1 MKKKTNTEKLS
12 IFKSESLI
20 QPETL
25 QPFPLELNAADWLGF
40 AKKLDE
46 AMCAKTDTLELTPNE
61 RERFEK
67 NFELVR
73 RVKTAEK
80 VRNYA
85 MLEIHEAKQ
94 WRANFRNV
102 VELAKAFGISK
113 SQFYK
118 SIKSAQI
125 NIQKMARA
133 GMYDV
138 KPTGRDVEL
147 LGKIDYEHRVEAWR
161 CALTAAGEKGGSS
174 KVIERALDE
183 FVEQLNGNTKTVTK
197 AGRHPLPALTVEVDG
212 KVAGDGGDSR
222 SDGWTTNLDDV
233 EESVFKCLL
242 TLDTWF
248 ATLKDFG
255 ISTGGCMAHELVRAA
270 ADFIEPNDEV
280 ENMRNA
286 MRLAVRKDPR
296 LKRGLYHLGLYLVS
310 RHINASYRKKHP
322 R

>member
-1 MKKKTNTEKLS
+1 MKKKTDTEKLS
-12 IFKSESLI
+12 ILKSESLI

-25 QPFPLELNAADWLGF
+25 QPFPLELDAADWVGF

-46 AMCAKTDTLELTPNE
+46 AMRTKTNSLELSPSE
-61 RERFEK
+61 QERFDR

-73 RVKTAEK
+73 RVKTAEE

-85 MLEIHEAKQ
+85 MLEIHAAKQ

-102 VELAKAFGISK
+102 VELAKAFEISK

-118 SIKSAQI
+118 SIKSAEI
-125 NIQKMARA
+125 NIQMARA
-133 GMYDV
+133 GMYDL

-161 CALTAAGEKGGSS
+161 CALAAAGEKGGSS

-197 AGRHPLPALTVEVDG
+197 AGRHPLPTLTVEVDG
-212 KVAGDGGDSR
+212 KVTGDGGDAGI
-222 SDGWTTNLDDV
+222 DGWTANLDDV
-233 EESVFKCLL
+233 EEPVFKCLL
-242 TLDTWF
+242 RLDTWF
-248 ATLKDFG
+248 ATLKDSG
-255 ISTGGCMAHELVRAA
+255 ISTGSCMAHELVRAA
-270 ADFIEPNDEV
+270 ADFVEPNDEV
-280 ENMRNA
+280 KNMRDA

-310 RHINASYRKKHP
+310 RHINASYSKKHP

>member
-1 MKKKTNTEKLS
+1 MRKKSS
-12 IFKSESLI
+12 IKPTCLQSESLI
-20 QPETL
+20 QPGTR
-25 QPFPLELNAADWLGF
+25 QPFPLELDAADWLGF

-46 AMCAKTDTLELTPNE
+46 AMCAKTDTLELTPSE
-61 RERFEK
+61 EERFEK

-73 RVKTAEK
+73 RVKTAEE

-94 WRANFRNV
+94 WRASFRNV

-118 SIKSAQI
+118 SIKSAEI
-125 NIQKMARA
+125 NIQMARA
-133 GMYDV
+133 GMYDL

-147 LGKIDYEHRVEAWR
+147 LGKIDHEHRVEAWR

-183 FVEQLNGNTKTVTK
+183 FLERLKGNTKTGAY
-197 AGRHPLPALTVEVDG
+197 AGTPPLQAITVEVDG
-212 KVAGDGGDSR
+212 EVTGERSDAGV
-222 SDGWTTNLDDV
+222 DGWTAELDDV
-233 EESVFKCLL
+233 EELVFKCLL
-242 TLDTWF
+242 SLDTWF
-248 ATLKDFG
+248 ATLKDPE
-255 ISTGGCMAHELVRAA
+255 ISTGSSMARELVRAA
-270 ADFIEPNDEV
+270 IDFVEPNDEV

-286 MRLAVRKDPR
+286 MRLAVKKDPR
-296 LKRGLYHLGLYLVS
+296 LKRGIYHLGLYLVA
-310 RHINASYRKKHP
+310 RHVNECYKQKHQ